1 MMASYVLCGLVVLPG
16 LVGLPIRLAQK
27 PFFLPV
33 LIFSALYAAK
43 ALSVY
48 ESIDD
53 FLAFASAAAAT
64 LELLFLESSDRFFYS
79 STLIFTDETGLP
91 Y

>member
-1 MMASYVLCGLVVLPG
+1 M
-16 LVGLPIRLAQK
+16 
-27 PFFLPV
+27 
-33 LIFSALYAAK
+33 
-43 ALSVY
+43 

>member
-1 MMASYVLCGLVVLPG
+1 M
-16 LVGLPIRLAQK
+16 
-27 PFFLPV
+27 
-33 LIFSALYAAK
+33 
-43 ALSVY
+43 

-53 FLAFASAAAAT
+53 FLAFASAAAAA

-91 Y
+91 C